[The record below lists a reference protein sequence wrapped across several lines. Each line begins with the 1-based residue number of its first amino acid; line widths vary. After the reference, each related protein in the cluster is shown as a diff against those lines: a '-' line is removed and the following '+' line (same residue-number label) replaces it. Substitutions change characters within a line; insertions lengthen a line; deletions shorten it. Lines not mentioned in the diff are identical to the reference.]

1 VTEQNKISLAV
12 WDVPMPVVAGETFA
26 IKIGAKSMSKRK
38 LAGCR
43 VEVSDGAGAVVA
55 SGTLGEAPLAG
66 TEALYW
72 ATLDVPAPAKPHV
85 AEYAVRLVSAPGA
98 RPDDAAATRFSV
110 AATAKP
116 KHKLTVKVTR
126 QDTAA
131 ALGGVEIRLGPF
143 HARTDTTGH
152 AELRVC
158 TGEYQLQLWR
168 TAHGAPPQTID
179 IKSDTNLELTMA
191 HVPEDHPDARW
202 VR

>member
-1 VTEQNKISLAV
+1 MTDQNKISLAV

-26 IKIGAKSMSKRK
+26 IKIGAKSMSKRT
-38 LAGCR
+38 LAGR
-43 VEVSDGAGAVVA
+43 HVEVSDGAGAVVA
-55 SGTLGEAPLAG
+55 SGTLGAAPWTG

-72 ATLDVPAPAKPHV
+72 TALDVPAPAQLPL
-85 AEYAVRLVSAPGA
+85 AEFAVRLMPGPGEPA
-98 RPDDAAATRFSV
+98 DDAMATRFSI
-110 AATAKP
+110 ACTATP
-116 KHKLTVKVTR
+116 EHRLIVKVTR

-143 HARTDTTGH
+143 HARTDATGR

-158 TGEYQLQLWR
+158 AGEYSLQLWR

-179 IKSDTNLELTMA
+179 IKSDTNLELTMV